1 MHLFY
6 GLFFNKEVL
15 LTQTIITN
23 KVGYLMHTLQ
33 YGLRNLLT
41 IIMRDICCETK
52 EDKITEKAGLNPQS
66 HVFRSSINSYAIL
79 ILAVVQ

>member
-15 LTQTIITN
+15 LTSTIITN

-33 YGLRNLLT
+33 YGLQNLLT

-52 EDKITEKAGLNPQS
+52 EDKITEKAGLNP
-66 HVFRSSINSYAIL
+66 
-79 ILAVVQ
+79 